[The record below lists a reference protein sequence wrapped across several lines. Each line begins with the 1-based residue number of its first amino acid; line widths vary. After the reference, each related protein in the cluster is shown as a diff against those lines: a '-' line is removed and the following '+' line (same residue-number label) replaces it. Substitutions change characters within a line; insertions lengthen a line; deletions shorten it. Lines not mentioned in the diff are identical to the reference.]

1 MTFPSEFWMVL
12 IHVSKL
18 MLVIGQPIRIQAWN
32 FENRPEFYG
41 PHILRNAKMEFEIY
55 NYLLG
60 KGTEQSL
67 VDYEN
72 LKSDQ
77 DINMVFE
84 LWRYFDAI
92 QHDERYLFGDISSS
106 TIREAT

>member
-1 MTFPSEFWMVL
+1 M
-12 IHVSKL
+12 
-18 MLVIGQPIRIQAWN
+18 
-32 FENRPEFYG
+32 ENKPEFYG
-41 PHILRNAKMEFEIY
+41 PHILHNAKMEFEIY

-60 KGTEQSL
+60 KGTEKLL

-72 LKSDQ
+72 LKLDQ

-92 QHDERYLFGDISSS
+92 QHDGQYLSGDIFV
-106 TIREAT
+106 AGN